1 MAEAATGITLMIE
14 PGEYACPLRI
24 LALGAS
30 TRELAAESS
39 WRVATSRPEQSVSV
53 MSWRLRTAPSPSAA
67 LQPTLFD
74 AEGCATSRGY
84 GSSTFQYDMVPRAG
98 ELLRARHPS
107 RVSSTRHR

>member
-53 MSWRLRTAPSPSAA
+53 MSLEIENGAESFRSAAAHALRRGRLRDKQG
-67 LQPTLFD
+67 LRLFD
-74 AEGCATSRGY
+74 VSVRHGSQSRRA
-84 GSSTFQYDMVPRAG
+84 SPRA
-98 ELLRARHPS
+98 AP
-107 RVSSTRHR
+107 